1 MNLSDPA
8 VADCQDSADEDDIN
22 ICGKLLI
29 EQWAKERGTASNAPP
44 PAADEESF
52 NQQGWTK
59 LAKVNTGI
67 LSWLRDPIE

>member
-44 PAADEESF
+44 PAAD
-52 NQQGWTK
+52 K
-59 LAKVNTGI
+59 
-67 LSWLRDPIE
+67 